1 MHLIQWALILF
12 YLQVEA
18 YDELIGEIRNLLLAI
33 IMLLTLQVL
42 MDSLR
47 HIPWPHIFGQAAS
60 GPAAL
65 GQTGGPNIQPVQE
78 MDNGQAAL
86 SQTGGPNIQ
95 PVQEMGNE
103 QAELGQSGGP
113 NIQPVQEMGTG
124 GPNLQPVQEMGTG
137 GPNLQPVQEMS
148 NGQAAHGQSNGQIP
162 QARQKVGNAE
172 DMTPLSIEE
181 MHGPADS
188 GAVENDDN

>member
-1 MHLIQWALILF
+1 MQLIQWTFISF

-18 YDELIGEIRNLLLAI
+18 YDELSGEIRNLLVAI

-47 HIPWPHIFGQAAS
+47 HIPWPHMFEQAAN

-65 GQTGGPNIQPVQE
+65 GQ
-78 MDNGQAAL
+78 
-86 SQTGGPNIQ
+86 
-95 PVQEMGNE
+95 
-103 QAELGQSGGP
+103 
-113 NIQPVQEMGTG
+113 TG
-124 GPNLQPVQEMGTG
+124 GPNLQPVQEMGNGQAALGQTG
-137 GPNLQPVQEMS
+137 GPNLQPVQEIGNGQAAHGQTGGPTLQPVQEMGNGQAAHGQTGGPTLQPVQEMG

-162 QARQKVGNAE
+162 QAQQEVGNAG
-172 DMTPLSIEE
+172 DTTPLSIEE

-188 GAVENDDN
+188 GAVENDEI